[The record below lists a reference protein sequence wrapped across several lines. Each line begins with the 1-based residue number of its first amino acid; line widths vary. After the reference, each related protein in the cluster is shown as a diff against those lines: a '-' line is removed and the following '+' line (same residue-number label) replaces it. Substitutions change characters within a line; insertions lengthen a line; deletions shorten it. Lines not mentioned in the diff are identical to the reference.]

1 MFQLW
6 LILQGKNN
14 CRELMLSE
22 RSQNR
27 YFPRRGLAES
37 VPKIVAGERDV
48 LMLVCAAVGLC
59 IGKGGVEEISRARE
73 GGLGV
78 ISTLCLPL

>member
-1 MFQLW
+1 MF
-6 LILQGKNN
+6 
-14 CRELMLSE
+14 SE
-22 RSQNR
+22 RSQVG
-27 YFPRRGLAES
+27 YFHKFKGFMAES

-48 LMLVCAAVGLC
+48 LVLGCAAVGLC